1 MLAQQLV
8 NGLMLGSV
16 YALIGVG
23 YTLVFGV
30 LRMLNLA
37 HSYIFMAGPF
47 VALYL
52 MTDFGFPAPLALAGS
67 VVAAAALG
75 MLLYYVSFRPVPQT
89 HALGGFVSSLSF
101 GVILQVFAVNRFGSL
116 PKQFNV
122 GLTLP
127 DIDIGGV
134 LVSGVQLLSLVL
146 SLLLMGL
153 LMAAVRYTSFG
164 RNTRAVA
171 ENENAAALSGVRVQ
185 RTVLFVFGISSV
197 LAGLAGLLVAIR
209 FANFTPYLSD
219 IFALKALAVIV
230 IGGLGDMRGALVAG
244 LLLGSIEVLFL
255 AYLPPGWSE
264 AFVWVALILVF
275 LFKPD
280 GLFAQRIK
288 RREI

>member
-37 HSYIFMAGPF
+37 HSYIFMSGPF
-47 VALYL
+47 IALWL
-52 MTDFGFPAPLALAGS
+52 MTDYGVPAPLALVGA
-67 VVAAAALG
+67 VIAAAILG
-75 MLLYYVSFRPVPQT
+75 IGLYYVSFRPVPPT

-101 GVILQVFAVNRFGSL
+101 GVIIQVLAINRFGSL
-116 PKQFNV
+116 SKQFNV

-127 DIDIGGV
+127 DLSIGGV
-134 LVSGVQLLSLVL
+134 LISGVQLLSLVL
-146 SLLLMGL
+146 SLILMGL
-153 LMAAVRYTSFG
+153 LLGAVQYSAFG
-164 RNTRAVA
+164 RNVRAIA
-171 ENENAAALSGVRVQ
+171 ENENAAALSGVPVQ
-185 RTVLFVFGISSV
+185 RSVLFVFGISSV
-197 LAGLAGLLVAIR
+197 LAGLAGLLVAVR
-209 FANFTPYLSD
+209 FANFSPFLSD

-230 IGGLGDMRGALVAG
+230 IGGLGDLRGAVVAG
-244 LLLGSIEVLFL
+244 ILLGLIEVLFI
-255 AYLPPGWSE
+255 AFTPPGWSE
-264 AFVWVALILVF
+264 AFVWVALIAVF

-280 GLFAQRIK
+280 GLFGQRIK